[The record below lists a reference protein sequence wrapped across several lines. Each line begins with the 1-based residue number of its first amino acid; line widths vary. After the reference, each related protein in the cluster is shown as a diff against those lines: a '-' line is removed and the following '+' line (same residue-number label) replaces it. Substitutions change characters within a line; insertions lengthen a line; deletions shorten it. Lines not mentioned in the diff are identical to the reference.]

1 LHGIIADT
9 SKPMDRCRD
18 VQRHILLMNHAL
30 KKTHHWTENVYQ
42 KKIKV
47 HISTKWGWCTHHYGM
62 PLQKQCILIV
72 IVSITSIPQQTPDLA
87 PLYSN
92 IYR

>member
-1 LHGIIADT
+1 MQGCAETYSIDE
-9 SKPMDRCRD
+9 PCP
-18 VQRHILLMNHAL
+18 Q
-30 KKTHHWTENVYQ
+30 KTHHWTENVYQ